1 MKRLAE
7 FFEELMELY
16 NEGIVMIN
24 ESWKQIAHITCIM
37 GVLMVL
43 WINPERFHSVC
54 WTAIMAVYLIML
66 AVVGYC
72 KFWDVGANENNREK
86 IQSMYT
92 KIYVVGCVLLT
103 AIGCV
108 FSGIIQT
115 VIVVG
120 VIVALSALFYTAGE
134 VLIST
139 FIYFDGKKNFF
150 EKIRDLNPTVY
161 ATVYMCLVFLMFFI
175 PINILEMDPMLR
187 LILVAIYAGLMP
199 IVALLADNG
208 FDIEAI
214 FD

>member
-7 FFEELMELY
+7 FLEELMELY
-16 NEGIVMIN
+16 NEGIVMIS

-37 GVLMVL
+37 GALTVL
-43 WINPERFHSVC
+43 WINPEKFHPIC
-54 WTAIMAVYLIML
+54 WTAIMTAYLIML

-72 KFWDVGANENNREK
+72 KFWDVGAMENNRDK

-92 KIYVVGCVLLT
+92 KIYIIGCVLLT

-120 VIVALSALFYTAGE
+120 VIVALSALFYAAGD
-134 VLIST
+134 VLICT
-139 FIYFDGKKNFF
+139 FIHFGGKKRFF

-161 ATVYMCLVFLMFFI
+161 AAVYMFLVFLMFFI
-175 PINILEMDPMLR
+175 PINILEIDPMLR
-187 LILVAIYAGLMP
+187 LILVVIYAGLMP
-199 IVALLADNG
+199 VIALLADNG